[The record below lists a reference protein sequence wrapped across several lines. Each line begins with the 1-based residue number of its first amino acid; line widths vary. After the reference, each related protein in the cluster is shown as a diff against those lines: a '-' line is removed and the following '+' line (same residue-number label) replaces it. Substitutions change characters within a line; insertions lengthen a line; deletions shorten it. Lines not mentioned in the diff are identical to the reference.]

1 MTVRCLT
8 RARGES
14 ASGGGA
20 GAAKHGEAGIHEILP
35 LGPKLRVVSGEPLPE
50 SRQMRLK
57 RVYPGSTHTQPKGL
71 STWLTLV
78 PRPKTL
84 PVGGVDLIDGPMLE
98 WCSKFINSI
107 YSADPKALE
116 ES

>member
-1 MTVRCLT
+1 MAPEVLHSDQDLNLT
-8 RARGES
+8 GTITNGTAQTIT
-14 ASGGGA
+14 GA
-20 GAAKHGEAGIHEILP
+20 DLVTRVQRSTEAT
-35 LGPKLRVVSGEPLPE
+35 
-50 SRQMRLK
+50 SR
-57 RVYPGSTHTQPKGL
+57 GL